1 MAEQVEALMKASVLM
16 RNPQRVRD
24 TIASLRSG
32 GVDKLQVISDFDMT
46 LSRFGFR
53 GRRCPTSHNILDTSK
68 VVSEVCQQ
76 QLKDLLH
83 FYYPIEIDPN
93 RTVDEKLPLMVDW
106 WTKAHGLLCQQKIQ
120 QCQLAQIVRDSDVM
134 LREGFETFFNTL
146 HLSHVPLFIFSAGVG
161 DIVEE
166 ITRQAGVL
174 HPNVQVVSNFMDFD
188 EDGIL
193 WRFKDPLIHTYNKNS
208 SVLEGS
214 SAQLQ
219 ARPNVIL
226 LGDSMGDLTM
236 ADSVPGLSILLKIGF
251 LNDKVEE
258 QRERYLDAYDIVLEK
273 DETLDV
279 VIGILQ
285 HILPGNRPS
294 PRGPAGEAVPPSEGP
309 L

>member
-1 MAEQVEALMKASVLM
+1 MF
-16 RNPQRVRD
+16 PD
-24 TIASLRSG
+24 
-32 GVDKLQVISDFDMT
+32 
-46 LSRFGFR
+46 
-53 GRRCPTSHNILDTSK
+53 ILDTSK

-134 LREGFETFFNTL
+134 L
-146 HLSHVPLFIFSAGVG
+146 
-161 DIVEE
+161 
-166 ITRQAGVL
+166 
-174 HPNVQVVSNFMDFD
+174 
-188 EDGIL
+188 
-193 WRFKDPLIHTYNKNS
+193 K
-208 SVLEGS
+208 LECLP
-214 SAQLQ
+214 Q
-219 ARPNVIL
+219 
-226 LGDSMGDLTM
+226 
-236 ADSVPGLSILLKIGF
+236 
-251 LNDKVEE
+251 VEE

-279 VIGILQ
+279 VMGILQ